1 MDSLLQIMKR
11 LRDPEQGCPWDLEQ
25 DFSSIA
31 PYTIEEAFEVADA
44 IQRGDLDDLK
54 DELGDLLLQVVFHA
68 QMAEEAGAF
77 GFPDVVDSISAKL
90 VRRHPGVFSSEQV
103 NTADQQLR
111 TWDRVKA
118 EERAGQ
124 GRDSLLDGLPRGL
137 PELQRAVKL
146 QKRAGDAGFEWPS
159 ALAVLDKIDEEMTEL
174 REAISD
180 GRHERLLDELGD
192 LLFVASNLARQLGVD
207 PAAALRHANHKF
219 ENRFR
224 AMEKQAGGPAAL
236 ERMELDEME
245 ALWQRIKRQ
254 SGAAA

>member
-77 GFPDVVDSISAKL
+77 SFPDVVDSISTKL

-103 NTADQQLR
+103 STADEQLR

-124 GRDSLLDGLPRGL
+124 DQDSLFDGLPRGL

-159 ALAVLDKIDEEMTEL
+159 ALAVLDKIDEEMAEL
-174 REAISD
+174 REAIND

-224 AMEKQAGGPAAL
+224 AMEQQAGGPAAL
-236 ERMELDEME
+236 ERMDLDEME

-254 SGAAA
+254 AGAAA

>member
-103 NTADQQLR
+103 NTASEQLR

-124 GRDSLLDGLPRGL
+124 DQDSLLDGLPRGL
-137 PELQRAVKL
+137 PE
-146 QKRAGDAGFEWPS
+146 
-159 ALAVLDKIDEEMTEL
+159 
-174 REAISD
+174 
-180 GRHERLLDELGD
+180 
-192 LLFVASNLARQLGVD
+192 
-207 PAAALRHANHKF
+207 
-219 ENRFR
+219 
-224 AMEKQAGGPAAL
+224 
-236 ERMELDEME
+236 
-245 ALWQRIKRQ
+245 
-254 SGAAA
+254 